1 MKRTLSL
8 VSATLLGLTL
18 MTGCATK
25 PVTTVGFDPYVPEA
39 PAFKKCGTVYI
50 SGVVDKRPK
59 RERVGEIVHDGKPVT
74 VLKTYQSMEAW
85 FRDAVTASLGIEGC
99 KITPQST
106 YADKIARIYIRIDK
120 IYAWLDRDRL
130 TGENLEASVHV
141 TLFMRQGKSERII
154 KKIGL
159 TQRKWVPP
167 LSGESTV
174 RDYLQET
181 MDEVVKMIVKEIDHY
196 RF

>member
-8 VSATLLGLTL
+8 ASAALLGLAL
-18 MTGCATK
+18 LTGCATK
-25 PVTTVGFDPYVPEA
+25 PVATVGFDPYVPEA

-59 RERVGEIVHDGKPVT
+59 RETVGEIVDDGKPVT
-74 VLKTYQSMEAW
+74 VLKTRQSVDAW
-85 FRDAVTASLGIEGC
+85 FRDAVTASLGMEGC
-99 KITPQST
+99 KVTPKNT
-106 YADKIARIYIRIDK
+106 HADKIARIYIRIDK
-120 IYAWLDRDRL
+120 IYARLDRDKL
-130 TGENLEASVHV
+130 TGENLEASVYV
-141 TLFMRQGKSERII
+141 TLFMRQGKSERIV

-181 MDEVVKMIVKEIDHY
+181 MDEVVKMVVAEIDHY